1 MSLVFSHGCYS
12 ERATCRA
19 ATRLNTWVGR
29 TATCNDCCL
38 LVQVALLSCVTT
50 MFFMRILGCIS
61 VLLFALAVVAEDAP
75 TELKIDRTFV
85 PDNCKLT
92 AQNGDRLSV
101 HYVSP

>member
-1 MSLVFSHGCYS
+1 
-12 ERATCRA
+12 
-19 ATRLNTWVGR
+19 
-29 TATCNDCCL
+29 
-38 LVQVALLSCVTT
+38 

-61 VLLFALAVVAEDAP
+61 ALLFALAVVAEDAP